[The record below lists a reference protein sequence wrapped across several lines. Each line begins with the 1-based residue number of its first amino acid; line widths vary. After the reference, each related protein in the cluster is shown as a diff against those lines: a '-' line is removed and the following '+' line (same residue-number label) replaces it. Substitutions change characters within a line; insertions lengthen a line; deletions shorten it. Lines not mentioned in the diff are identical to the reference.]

1 MKKKNQGVPFPIG
14 RFPSVGITSY
24 LKNGKVVY
32 RPSSSKQKRSNTRPQ
47 FAQRQRMRH
56 TIALWK
62 MLKQGC
68 DTLMFT
74 QHTTAYNGFVSLA
87 NRLPA
92 VFIPKDPSLKDASL
106 LMPDI
111 PVSDGTLPT
120 IKQQLGKV
128 EGTPALL
135 TNLQSSDIRHPAKLL
150 LYTAVQRIENG
161 MPRVKFTMREMEKPD
176 FVVVDGFLALV
187 DEDFANENK
196 GWALVR
202 VIKERCS
209 TQGLVTRCTYY
220 EQFTT
225 EEAMQ
230 NAAKTYGG
238 INEYAFLDPRS
249 SMY

>member
-1 MKKKNQGVPFPIG
+1 
-14 RFPSVGITSY
+14 
-24 LKNGKVVY
+24 
-32 RPSSSKQKRSNTRPQ
+32 
-47 FAQRQRMRH
+47 
-56 TIALWK
+56 

-92 VFIPKDPSLKDASL
+92 VFMPKDPGLKDASL

-111 PVSDGTLPT
+111 PVSDGTLPI
-120 IKQQLGKV
+120 IKQQLSEV
-128 EGTPALL
+128 DGTPALL

-176 FVVVDGFLALV
+176 FVVVDGYLALV

-196 GWALVR
+196 GWALVH